1 MSEADVVAAG
11 VVGLVRAFQQGAL
24 TPTDAA
30 RAYVSRIRRYDG
42 KLNAYRVP
50 ASDLADEAAASTRR
64 WRAGLPKGPLDG
76 VPIAVKSNIAV
87 RGLPHDAGIGAFR
100 NRPAEADAEA
110 VRRLRAS
117 GALILGTLNM
127 EEGALGA
134 KTDNPWF
141 GPTFNPWREGYTPGG
156 SSGGSGAA
164 VAAGLCAAALGTD
177 TMGSVRIPASYCGVT
192 GLKPPRGA
200 VPDEGLV
207 PLSPTLDTI
216 GPLARSVADVGA
228 VYGMIAGEA
237 VQAPGAVTVKVAAAL
252 ASSAALAAT
261 ERAADA
267 LRQSGLDVGP
277 AALPDDLFGPVRRAG
292 LLVTEAEGHAALGAA
307 MAADPD
313 GFSAFLTKMLTY
325 GATAPQERVEA
336 ARAAL
341 AAAEDAFAR
350 SGADVL
356 LLPTTPTPAFAM
368 NEDHADQAD
377 LTAFANAAGLA
388 AVSVPFGLADGLPVG
403 VQAVGRT
410 VGAVL
415 AVAARIE
422 AAAPPLGLP
431 PGYEP
436 EKSGGRFARK
446 AS

>member
-11 VVGLVRAFQQGAL
+11 VVGLVRAYQAGAL

-30 RAYVSRIRRYDG
+30 RAYVSRIRRHDRQ
-42 KLNAYRVP
+42 LNAYRVP
-50 ASDLADEAAASTRR
+50 ASDLADAAAASTRR

-76 VPIAVKSNIAV
+76 VPVAVKANLAV

-100 NRPAEADAEA
+100 DRIAEADAEA

-117 GALILGTLNM
+117 GALIMGTLNM

-141 GPTFNPWREGYTPGG
+141 GPTFNPWRAGYTPGG

-177 TMGSVRIPASYCGVT
+177 TMGSVRIPASYCGVV

-200 VPDEGLV
+200 VPEAGLT

-216 GPLARSVADVGA
+216 GPLARSVADAGA
-228 VYGMIAGEA
+228 VHAMIAGEA
-237 VQAPGAVTVKVAAAL
+237 AAAATPSVGVVTAPAGEAARAAVERAAAAL
-252 ASSAALAAT
+252 S
-261 ERAADA
+261 E
-267 LRQSGLDVGP
+267 SGLDVRP
-277 AALPDDLFGPVRRAG
+277 ATLPDAAFGPVRRAG
-292 LLVTEAEGHAALGAA
+292 LLVAEAEGHAALSSA

-313 GFSAFLTKMLTY
+313 GFSPFLARMLAY
-325 GATAPQERVEA
+325 GADAPAEKQRA
-336 ARAAL
+336 ARGAL
-341 AAAEDAFAR
+341 AAAEAGAAGWDADA
-350 SGADVL
+350 L
-356 LLPTTPTPAFAM
+356 LLPTTPTPAFPM
-368 NEDHADQAD
+368 TEDHADQAD
-377 LTAFANAAGLA
+377 LTAYANAAGLA
-388 AVSVPFGLADGLPVG
+388 AISVPFGLADGLPIG
-403 VQAVGRT
+403 VQVIGRT
-410 VGAVL
+410 ASVVL
-415 AVAARIE
+415 SVAARIE

-436 EKSGGRFARK
+436 EKSGRRLARK